1 MRNSLMR
8 IAQLLLPGASSY
20 ERKSQRLDAAALASQ
35 HDISLIHNAGEASGF
50 DLVHVYGPRELPPAL
65 FTGFPLPYVAS
76 GTVQKPRF
84 AFRSPRQPEYSLAPV
99 ESDDFTLLPE
109 AVDERYFD
117 MQRNP
122 TEQVIIGSIDRP
134 GAHNMIEQTIV
145 RIGRFRDDIHWHL
158 FTHEPEPAELAQLI
172 AWIDPAV
179 ADDDFDGFT
188 AEALVA
194 GLPVVASRTPVNVQR
209 CQQGR
214 TGLLVPPRDPNEL
227 VHAILAALFKPEVA
241 AQRTSA
247 ARQTAS
253 KFRIRQ
259 RLRVLAHIYEN
270 MTNDRDP

>member
-20 ERKSQRLDAAALASQ
+20 ERKSQRLDAAALATQ

-50 DLVHVYGPRELPPAL
+50 DLVHVYGPRELSSAL
-65 FTGFPLPYVAS
+65 FIGFPIPYVAN
-76 GTVQKPRF
+76 GIVRKPRF
-84 AFRSPRQPEYSLAPV
+84 AFRAPIQPEYLLAPV

-109 AVDERYFD
+109 AVDDRYFD
-117 MQRNP
+117 VQRNP

-158 FTHEPEPAELAQLI
+158 FTHEPEPAELAQLL

-209 CQQGR
+209 CEQGR

-241 AQRTSA
+241 AQRISA

-270 MTNDRDP
+270 IINDRDP